1 MSCKNCSC
9 LDCNLSRGVAKA
21 MNRSNDMGEDSAPIR
36 CPSWRDVEPANEVQ
50 AKAWGELVDMM
61 LDHNTKWGKAMGL
74 VATVN
79 LVCRN
84 IIGLR
89 EENRLK
95 VSAQVERFI
104 RESPKYELR
113 QGAAGGLFKRGKS
126 GGSGSSVSIPLSYI
140 EMTPRTDV
148 PNMLAGKLQSNCTCK
163 SCGNTDLNTS
173 EKSCWK
179 CGAPNT

>member
-1 MSCKNCSC
+1 MPCNNCSC

-21 MNRSNDMGEDSAPIR
+21 MNRSNDMGEDPAPIH

-50 AKAWGELVDMM
+50 AKAWGELVDAM
-61 LDHNTKWGKAMGL
+61 LERSAKWTKRGMGL
-74 VATVN
+74 MAAVN
-79 LVCRN
+79 LVCRD
-84 IIGLR
+84 IPGLK
-89 EENRLK
+89 EENRLR

-126 GGSGSSVSIPLSYI
+126 GGSGSSVSIPLSTSVAI
-140 EMTPRTDV
+140 
-148 PNMLAGKLQSNCTCK
+148 NNHTCPG
-163 SCGNTDLNTS
+163 CGNTACSKD

-179 CGAPNT
+179 CGGSL